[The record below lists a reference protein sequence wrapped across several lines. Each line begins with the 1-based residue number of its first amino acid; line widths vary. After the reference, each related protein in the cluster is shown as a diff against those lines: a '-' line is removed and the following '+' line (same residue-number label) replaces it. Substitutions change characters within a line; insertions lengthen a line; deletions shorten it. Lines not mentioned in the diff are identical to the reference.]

1 MDALELEA
9 LFVRHE
15 AAMSCAKT
23 LGLGGLELL
32 ARVLLPDT
40 AFHEA
45 SLAQARETGPRAKVL
60 AFIEKGV
67 PKSEPVKKETRPR
80 IPKPSRVRGQVILLD
95 DLLASL

>member
-1 MDALELEA
+1 MEALELEA

-23 LGLGGLELL
+23 LNLGGLELL
-32 ARVLLPDT
+32 SYVLMPDDD
-40 AFHEA
+40 FREA

-60 AFIEKGV
+60 AFIEHGI
-67 PKSEPVKKETRPR
+67 PKSKPVKKEMRPR
-80 IPKPSRVRGQVILLD
+80 IPRRPRMRGLIISLD